1 MSAGICIMN
10 KNAAVMAADSAV
22 TLGNRSA
29 IHNSADK
36 LFRLSEAAPLGLL
49 TYGSGTVMGVP
60 IEIIVN
66 EYKTN
71 LGSQKYPR
79 FDQYVDD
86 FINFVEND
94 SEYFKFENYELS
106 YLCEFYIKTIK
117 SIKRRF
123 EDLIFKSGKNADQ
136 LGQEAITNAFELTFS
151 EFFDLWNKS
160 DSIAEYDFSEYARNK
175 YGETL
180 LSIIKQDKDLYFLS
194 DSQKETLCDKTF
206 ELLEKNCQL
215 HVTGISITGYGEKE
229 IYPSNCH
236 LTFDGVIG
244 GRLRCFS
251 KDKIEISD
259 EHQSEILTY
268 AQRDIIHRIIYGMDQ
283 NERKIFYS
291 LPNIMKGKFEKLDP
305 NLFAS
310 GKKDEVCNYIC
321 GELIKAVASASEMQ
335 RRITDLN
342 PSIIFLPVKEM
353 ACLADSMINITSI
366 LSQVKTDQNYNA
378 TVGGPVDVCAISK
391 IDGFTWVRRKNQ
403 FDI

>member
-1 MSAGICIMN
+1 MN

-36 LFRLSEAAPLGLL
+36 LFRLSEVAPLGLL

-71 LGSQKYPR
+71 LGSKKFPS

-86 FINFVEND
+86 FISFVEDN
-94 SEYFKFENYELS
+94 SEYFNFENYELP
-106 YLCEFYIKTIK
+106 YLCEFYRKTIK

-123 EDLIFKSGKNADQ
+123 EDLIYQSGKDAKQ
-136 LGQEAITNAFELTFS
+136 LGQEAIKNAFEFAFS
-151 EFFDLWNKS
+151 EFFDVWSKS
-160 DSIAEYDFSEYARNK
+160 DTIAEYDFSEYARNK

-180 LSIIKQDKDLYFLS
+180 LSIIKKDKDLYFLS

-206 ELLEKNCQL
+206 ELLEKNFQF
-215 HVTGISITGYGEKE
+215 HVIGISITGYGEKE

-236 LTFDGVIG
+236 FNFDGVFG
-244 GRLRCFS
+244 GKLRCVF
-251 KDKIEISD
+251 KEKIEISD
-259 EHQSEILTY
+259 KHQSEILTY
-268 AQRDIIHRIIYGMDQ
+268 AQRDIIHRIIYGLDQ
-283 NERKIFYS
+283 NERHIFNH
-291 LPNIMKGKFEKLDP
+291 LPKFIRGEFEKLDP

-310 GKKDEVCNYIC
+310 GKKDEVSNYIC
-321 GELIKAVASASEMQ
+321 GSLKNAVASASEMQ
-335 RRITDLN
+335 RMMTDLN
-342 PSIIFLPVKEM
+342 PSIVFLPVKEM
-353 ACLADSMINITSI
+353 ASLADSMINITSI

-378 TVGGPVDVCAISK
+378 TVGGPIDVCAISK
-391 IDGFTWVRRKNQ
+391 IDGFTWIKRKNQ